1 MTSCTYETDD
11 LPGEIT
17 CRNDEV
23 EVVIDYQCVK
33 DLPPSAAVIAGTTV
47 VVVVIAVAVIA
58 TLVRCY
64 MR

>member
-1 MTSCTYETDD
+1 MTNCTDEKH

-17 CRNDEV
+17 CRNDEI
-23 EVVIDYQCVK
+23 EDVIDYECVK
-33 DLPPSAAVIAGTTV
+33 DLPPGAAVIAVTAV

-58 TLVRCY
+58 SLVRCY

>member
-1 MTSCTYETDD
+1 MTNCTDETDD

-23 EVVIDYQCVK
+23 VVVNDYQCVK
-33 DLPPSAAVIAGTTV
+33 DLPPSAAVIAVTA
-47 VVVVIAVAVIA
+47 VVVVIAIAVIA
-58 TLVRCY
+58 TVVWFC